1 MALSVYSSNLL
12 EELGLNGSAGFPC
25 PAGKVMVVRDI
36 DCYALAPA
44 TSNAHLRFVG
54 NLGETLWLFQVDFG
68 QQASGQWRGR
78 QVFTA
83 AQSFG
88 IQTDS
93 AFDVKVSGYLLN
105 AP

>member
-1 MALSVYSSNLL
+1 
-12 EELGLNGSAGFPC
+12 
-25 PAGKVMVVRDI
+25 MVVRDI
-36 DCYALAPA
+36 DAYAAGPFG
-44 TSNAHLRFVG
+44 SNAHLRFVG
-54 NLGETLWLFQVDFG
+54 NLGETLWFFVVTAQ

-93 AFDVKVSGYLLN
+93 AFDVRVSGYLLN